1 MLQILVIDDD
11 TFMCNLLETYLSN
24 HGYNVETAYNGQGAQ
39 SLLKKKKYDIVVCD
53 FRLPDSDGLEML
65 DFIKTQNPQT
75 NVIIITAYADIRM
88 AVKLMKLGAYD
99 YVTKPLQQEELL
111 QLVKQIANSSA
122 PGKSSKKSAKPQ
134 KKFISG
140 DSDIMKE
147 VLRLCDVVA
156 PTNMS
161 VLIQGETGSG
171 KEYIARFIHQNST
184 RSNKP
189 FVAVDCGAIPKDLAN
204 SELFGHLK
212 GAFTGAIGDKKGVF
226 EQANGGTIFLDEIG
240 NLPYDLQI
248 KLLRAIQE
256 RVISRLGSTKPINI
270 DVRIIAATN
279 EELETDITTNKFRED
294 LYHRLNEFKIKLPS
308 LRERKEDILTYA
320 KHFISEANQDLNK
333 QVTDFEPNVILAL
346 QNYPWHGNLR
356 ELRNVIKRS
365 VLLSTSSNI
374 TTDCLPSEIQEY
386 NELNDNVI
394 ITNVIEN
401 QIEQSEEL
409 PDLKDAALKFEKE
422 VIINT
427 LEEVNYNKSKAARKL
442 NIDRKT
448 LYNKMKI
455 LEIDYKA
462 LKRL

>member
-24 HGYNVETAYNGQGAQ
+24 YGYHVETAYNGQGAQ

-65 DFIKTQNPQT
+65 DFIKTKNPQT

-111 QLVKQIANSSA
+111 QLVKQIDKSSA
-122 PGKSSKKSAKPQ
+122 SGKSHQKNTKPE
-134 KKFISG
+134 KEFISG
-140 DSDIMKE
+140 DSAIMKE
-147 VLRLCDVVA
+147 VLRLCDIVA

-184 RSNKP
+184 RNNKP
-189 FVAVDCGAIPKDLAN
+189 FIAVDCGAIPKDLAN

-279 EELETDITTNKFRED
+279 EELEADITINKFRED

-320 KHFISEANQDLNK
+320 NHFISEANRDLNK
-333 QVTDFEPNVILAL
+333 QVIGFDPEVILTL

-365 VLLSTSSNI
+365 VLLSVAENI
-374 TTDCLPSEIQEY
+374 TLDCLPTEIKDY
-386 NELNDNVI
+386 NDTQQNEIVSNA
-394 ITNVIEN
+394 IED
-401 QIEQSEEL
+401 QMEQSDKL
-409 PDLKDAALKFEKE
+409 PDLKDAALKFERE

-427 LEEVNYNKSKAARKL
+427 LEEVNFNKSKAARKL

-448 LYNKMKI
+448 LYNKMKV

-462 LKRL
+462 LKRV